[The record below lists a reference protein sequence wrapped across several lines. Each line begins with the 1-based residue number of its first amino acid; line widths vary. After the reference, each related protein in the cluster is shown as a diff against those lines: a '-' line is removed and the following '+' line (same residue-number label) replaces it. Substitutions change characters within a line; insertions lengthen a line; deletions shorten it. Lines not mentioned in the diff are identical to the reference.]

1 MKTKVDALH
10 ESTLQILECH
20 MKCHIGRNA
29 NLCEHAFVS
38 SLGL

>member
-10 ESTLQILECH
+10 ESTLQILE
-20 MKCHIGRNA
+20 CHIGRNA